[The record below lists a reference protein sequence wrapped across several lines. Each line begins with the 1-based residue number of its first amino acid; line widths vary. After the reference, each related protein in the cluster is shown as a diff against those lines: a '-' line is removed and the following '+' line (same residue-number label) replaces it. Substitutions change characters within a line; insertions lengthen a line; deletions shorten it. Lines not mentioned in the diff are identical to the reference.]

1 MSGLSSLSVVARVV
15 PVVACISASFLL
27 PFKDLFTYLLLGF
40 YSVFHLSPFLSL
52 FLFSDILHVY
62 FTLLFLVSLG
72 RLRNIRDF
80 LLLSYRHL

>member
-40 YSVFHLSPFLSL
+40 YSVFHLFVFAYAGSPSL
-52 FLFSDILHVY
+52 RVG
-62 FTLLFLVSLG
+62 LLQ
-72 RLRNIRDF
+72 LRRAGAA
-80 LLLSYRHL
+80 L